1 MSVSIKFTD
10 HVDFETKDGQFAFTI
25 KVNDETI
32 GIEVLRAEEHH
43 PEGNVYSCIFE
54 DYISTRRVPNEAQE
68 NRMETIGIFVLVIPF
83 VIGFF
88 VGKQYGIQQAQQED
102 NDVGR

>member
-1 MSVSIKFTD
+1 MILS
-10 HVDFETKDGQFAFTI
+10 
-25 KVNDETI
+25 
-32 GIEVLRAEEHH
+32 LR
-43 PEGNVYSCIFE
+43 
-54 DYISTRRVPNEAQE
+54 E

-88 VGKQYGIQQAQQED
+88 LGKQYGIKQAQQED

>member
-1 MSVSIKFTD
+1 MSIIHTQQNQRTEGINMSVSIKFTA

-54 DYISTRRVPNEAQE
+54 DYISTRRVPNEA
-68 NRMETIGIFVLVIPF
+68 
-83 VIGFF
+83 
-88 VGKQYGIQQAQQED
+88 
-102 NDVGR
+102 